1 MTMLEDAHAELYRQL
16 VQVSNEAPMPVVAN
30 CIEVMATVLN
40 NRLHRE
46 MGEFVGEYAEATP
59 SE

>member
-30 CIEVMATVLN
+30 CIEVLATVLN
-40 NRLHRE
+40 KRLHDTC
-46 MGEFVGEYAEATP
+46 G
-59 SE
+59 